1 MRLIDADTLNDYVM
15 DIWGGG
21 NIDNTAIWYGDVFTA
36 IHDAPTIDAVP
47 VVRCKDCK
55 YFLPYLTGCKTPVE
69 KADGNCGLFVL
80 GDVQFVARQIND
92 FCSYG
97 ERKEG

>member
-1 MRLIDADTLNDYVM
+1 MRLIDANEALNRAKQPSIFDL
-15 DIWGGG
+15 
-21 NIDNTAIWYGDVFTA
+21 TDVPEFL
-36 IHDAPTIDAVP
+36 DECPTIDAIP
-47 VVRCKDCK
+47 VIRCKDCK
-55 YFLPYLTGCKTPVE
+55 YFLPYLTDCETTVE

-97 ERKEG
+97 ERKEASDD